1 MTVRPSRKGA
11 TISQLRHEISLKPL
25 FSVPPGKQTLTMAK
39 TWRILSI
46 DGGGIRGLIPATIL
60 AAIESKTGK
69 PIHQMFDL
77 IAGTSTGAILTLGLT
92 KPNQYGK
99 VEHSARTL
107 RDIYERDAPSIFRSP
122 ASWWENLLRP
132 KYDSSGMRRIMRGNF
147 GTYRLKDALC
157 DILIPCYDIQYRSPH
172 IFRSRWARRQTQ
184 YDFDMADV
192 ASAASATPTMFEP
205 VRIPRP
211 GSGGVVSLVDGGV
224 FANNPAGHALAEINT
239 MIPDPTDQILLVSLG
254 TGESMERMERKYPT
268 DWGYIRWS
276 VPMVELVSES
286 ISEGVHRQLKDLL
299 PPTDIKR
306 YFRFQVDLPDDTYYA
321 LDNIAKPNVRGL
333 IEAAE
338 SLLLDQRTKDD
349 LDDLC
354 KRLLKLSDQENA
366 KLKARQISVE
376 KPAEIDAKSTS
387 SQSTSGKEI
396 ASTRT
401 ITRNGSAKPH
411 YALPSSGYDVTIC
424 HAESEGNTVAIPLGK
439 ALKRRRVT
447 PLFVPLGVEGERTIH
462 HVVSQAAETT
472 LITVVILSAA
482 LFINE
487 KASKQLAWLYSRT
500 VSGENIVIPIVH
512 GFSKED
518 ISQLSHHIRWH
529 KTPSEYL
536 EYLLT
541 LSAGS
546 TNLGPE
552 KLADRLVEEIVS
564 WIR

>member
-1 MTVRPSRKGA
+1 
-11 TISQLRHEISLKPL
+11 
-25 FSVPPGKQTLTMAK
+25 MAK

-60 AAIESKTGK
+60 SAIETQTGK
-69 PIHQMFDL
+69 PIHELFDL

-92 KPNQYGK
+92 KPDQYGK
-99 VEHSARTL
+99 VEHSARAL
-107 RDIYERDAPSIFRSP
+107 RDIYERDAPSIFKGP

-132 KYDSSGMRRIMRGNF
+132 KYDSSGMRRVMRGNF

-224 FANNPAGHALAEINT
+224 FANNPSGHALAEINT

-286 ISEGVHRQLKDLL
+286 ISEGVHRQVKDLL
-299 PPTDIKR
+299 PPTDSKR
-306 YFRFQVDLPDDTYYA
+306 YYRFQVDLPDDTYYA
-321 LDNIAKPNVRGL
+321 LDNIAKPNIRGL
-333 IEAAE
+333 IQAAE
-338 SLLLDQRTKDD
+338 QLLLDRRTKDD
-349 LDDLC
+349 IDDLC
-354 KRLLKLSDQENA
+354 KRLLRLNEQENGKGRSRYIQTA
-366 KLKARQISVE
+366 KISEQESNTTNATGETATEDIATNKTAARSN
-376 KPAEIDAKSTS
+376 ST
-387 SQSTSGKEI
+387 
-396 ASTRT
+396 
-401 ITRNGSAKPH
+401 KPH
-411 YALPSSGYDVTIC
+411 YSLPSSGYDITIC
-424 HAESEGNTVAIPLGK
+424 HAEAEGETVAIPLGK
-439 ALKRRRVT
+439 ALKKKRIT
-447 PLFVPLGVEGERTIH
+447 PLFVPLGVEGELTIH

-472 LITVVILSAA
+472 LITVVILSPA

-487 KASKQLAWLYSRT
+487 RASKQLAWLHSRT
-500 VSGENIVIPIVH
+500 VSGENIVIPVVH
-512 GFSKED
+512 GFSKND
-518 ISQLSHHIRWH
+518 IKQLSHYLRWH
-529 KTPSEYL
+529 KTPDDYL

-546 TNLGPE
+546 TSLGPE
-552 KLADRLVEEIVS
+552 KLADRLVEEIVA